1 MNQNRKEINMDIKSL
16 KDSIGLTVVLKAKR
30 LIRVLRR
37 PFIKTKLDFSAELY
51 QNENE
56 AVPAASVGGDY
67 DTDIKLVDIIAV
79 LAAVSC
85 VFSFFK
91 AIRNLFS

>member
-1 MNQNRKEINMDIKSL
+1 MDINSL
-16 KDSIGLTVVLKAKR
+16 KENIGLTVALKVKRVL
-30 LIRVLRR
+30 RVLRR
-37 PFIKTKLDFSAELY
+37 PFIKTKLDFSAQLY

-56 AVPAASVGGDY
+56 SVPAASVGGDY

-79 LAAVSC
+79 LAAISC
-85 VFSFFK
+85 VFSCFK

>member
-1 MNQNRKEINMDIKSL
+1 MDINSL
-16 KDSIGLTVVLKAKR
+16 KENIGLTVALKVKRVL
-30 LIRVLRR
+30 RVLRR
-37 PFIKTKLDFSAELY
+37 PFIKTKLDFSAQLY

-56 AVPAASVGGDY
+56 AVAAASVGGDY
-67 DTDIKLVDIIAV
+67 DTDITLVDIIAV
-79 LAAVSC
+79 LAAISC

>member
-1 MNQNRKEINMDIKSL
+1 MKENV
-16 KDSIGLTVVLKAKR
+16 GLTVALKVKR
-30 LIRVLRR
+30 FIRVLRR
-37 PFIKTKLDFSAELY
+37 PFIKTKLDFSAQLY
-51 QNENE
+51 HNENE
-56 AVPAASVGGDY
+56 SVPAASVGGDY

-91 AIRNLFS
+91 AIRDLFS